1 MTQERVVSLLEQGL
15 TGDAQPPQERQQL
28 MVVGA
33 RVALA
38 DMCGLA
44 GQHERRKLVLQQAV
58 EEVRRLHGRGVED
71 HSDFL
76 RASLQLAACHA
87 TLGEWQEVR
96 DDVGQHSCVSSK
108 ARSLVITLMYAMPCD
123 ARGVGRRGVATLEDD
138 RPSSSHDQG
147 PCMKAVH
154 AMPHSESGR
163 R

>member
-1 MTQERVVSLLEQGL
+1 MGGTPGYTYDVSLGVPINRDRPPYPPNSVRMCAVQDAMVTQERVVSLLEQGL

-44 GQHERRKLVLQQAV
+44 GQHKRRKLVLQQAV

-96 DDVGQHSCVSSK
+96 GNPRGRQT
-108 ARSLVITLMYAMPCD
+108 LV
-123 ARGVGRRGVATLEDD
+123 
-138 RPSSSHDQG
+138 
-147 PCMKAVH
+147 
-154 AMPHSESGR
+154 
-163 R
+163 